1 MLIISYDA
9 VGDSEFEH
17 LTEYPAFSAFAEQ
30 SAVYRGV
37 PSLFLS
43 NTYPIHTSVVTGVP
57 PGVHGVITNT
67 APSPSP
73 HPAWNNGES
82 AIRVQT
88 LWQAAARRG
97 VKTAAVF
104 WPVTARSGTIRY
116 NIPEVI
122 APPGKNQLVTSLKA
136 GSKLLQL
143 MLFIKHHKQLAGIRQ
158 PAIDQFATSC
168 MADILRKYK
177 PGLALIHLTAYDML
191 CHEEGKG
198 GAAIKAAFESLDRS
212 LAVLLDAAGEDR
224 DVILFSDHGQFDVHT
239 VVDPNGLLAEAGL
252 INMIDGAYIT
262 GEHGCFVD
270 CCGGSAFFCRG
281 DLNDEQVGVIRAAV
295 ERGEGF
301 RRFLTPEEMEESGWA
316 GSGVPFGFC
325 AKTGY
330 CYGIPGAAYRANH
343 GYPLDM
349 PDYKVFYMA
358 RGRGIKPGCET
369 GGSLL
374 DITPFAAGRLG
385 ITL

>member
-9 VGDSEFEH
+9 VGDDGFGN
-17 LTEYPAFSAFAEQ
+17 LMEYPAFSAFAEQ

-43 NTYPIHTSVVTGVP
+43 NTYPIHVSIVTGVT

-73 HPAWNNGES
+73 HPAWNSGES
-82 AIRVQT
+82 AIRART

-97 VKTAAVF
+97 IKTAAVF
-104 WPVTARSGTIRY
+104 WPVTARSKSIRY

-143 MLFIKHHKQLAGIRQ
+143 KLFIRHHKQLSGIRQ
-158 PAIDQFATSC
+158 PAVDTFATSC
-168 MADILRKYK
+168 MADILRKYR
-177 PGLALIHLTAYDML
+177 PDLALIHLTAYDML
-191 CHEEGKG
+191 CHEEGKD
-198 GAAIKAAFESLDRS
+198 GASIKTAYESLDRS
-212 LAVLLDAAGEDR
+212 LAILLEAAGADR

-239 VVDPNGLLAEAGL
+239 VVDPNGMLAEAGL
-252 INMIDGAYIT
+252 IKMIDGAYIT
-262 GEHGCFVD
+262 GEHGCFID

-281 DLNDEQVGVIRAAV
+281 NLPDARMDAIKAAIA
-295 ERGEGF
+295 RSDGF

-316 GSGVPFGFC
+316 GSSVPFGFC

-330 CYGIPGAAYRANH
+330 CYGIPGAAYKANH

-349 PDYKVFYMA
+349 PDYNVFYLT
-358 RGRGIKPGCET
+358 RGRGIQPGCKT

-374 DITPFAAGRLG
+374 DIAPFAADRLG